1 MQKFIS
7 NEADGFTFNVSTN
20 EVYTTAGDGYWSDV
34 VKNVLVTDIGMFVST
49 NNEADEGE
57 EASYFDGDMYVCYD
71 EATWDNSVDGLIYTD
86 SAFLANVQDKL
97 RDTFLQMGISD
108 ADANM
113 LAGSV
118 SYSEQGMQDDGR
130 VSLDAFD
137 VADYLRKFNTVL
149 A

>member
-1 MQKFIS
+1 MQNFFS
-7 NEADGFTFNVSTN
+7 AEADGFTFNISTD
-20 EVYTTAGDGYWSDV
+20 EVFTTSGNGYWSEA
-34 VKNVLVTDIGMFVST
+34 VKNVRVTDIGMFVT
-49 NNEADEGE
+49 TVNDADEGE
-57 EASYFDGDMYVCYD
+57 EAEYCDADMYVLYD

-86 SAFLANVQDKL
+86 SAFLACVQNKL
-97 RDTFLQMGISD
+97 RDAFLQMGIND

-137 VADYLRKFNTVL
+137 VADYLRKFNTVV